1 MYELKEELNIENM
14 IYEIRGKQVM
24 LDCDLAK
31 LYQCKNGTK
40 EINQAVK
47 NNLDKFPERYSF
59 QLSDNEYNNL
69 RSNFLTSSLESGYGG
84 RRYNPRVF
92 TEQGIAM
99 LSTILKSKVAV
110 ETSIR
115 IMDTFVKMR
124 KIISS
129 SLIEQ
134 KYINELVIK
143 DNERINLLE
152 ESFSKLEEK
161 EKINHIFYEGQIYDA
176 YSLLIDIFKGAKEE
190 IIIIDNYADKSILD
204 MITNLNVK
212 VTIVTRKFNL
222 LKDID
227 IKKYNR
233 QYHNLKV
240 IYSDKFHDRFII
252 LDKKVLYHSGA
263 SYKDLGNKCFA
274 ITKMEDK
281 EYLEIII
288 KNIGEDKCTD

>member
-24 LDCDLAK
+24 LDSDLAK
-31 LYQCKNGTK
+31 LYECKNGTK
-40 EINQAVK
+40 DINKAVK
-47 NNLDKFPERYSF
+47 RNIERFPQNFYF
-59 QLSDNEYNNL
+59 QITEEEMKKLWFQSGTANKMI
-69 RSNFLTSSLESGYGG
+69 RSLPY
-84 RRYNPRVF
+84 VF

-99 LSTILKSKVAV
+99 LSSVLHTQIAISQ
-110 ETSIR
+110 SIR
-115 IMDTFVKMR
+115 IMDAFVKMR

-129 SLIEQ
+129 NLIEQ

-161 EKINHIFYEGQIYDA
+161 EKINHIFYKGQIYDA

-233 QYHNLKV
+233 QYNNLKV

-252 LDKKVLYHSGA
+252 IDRTDLYHSGA
-263 SYKDLGNKCFA
+263 SYKDLGNKCFG
-274 ITKMEDK
+274 INKIKDD
-281 EYLEIII
+281 EYLENILI
-288 KNIGEDKCTD
+288 KIGL

>member
-1 MYELKEELNIENM
+1 MYGLKEELNIENI

-24 LDCDLAK
+24 LDSDLAK
-31 LYQCKNGTK
+31 LYECKNGTK
-40 EINQAVK
+40 DINKAVK
-47 NNLDKFPERYSF
+47 RNIERFPKNFYF
-59 QLSDNEYNNL
+59 QITEEEMKKLWFQSGTANKMI
-69 RSNFLTSSLESGYGG
+69 RSLPY
-84 RRYNPRVF
+84 VF

-99 LSTILKSKVAV
+99 LSSVLHTQIAISQ
-110 ETSIR
+110 SIR
-115 IMDTFVKMR
+115 IMDAFVKMR

-129 SLIEQ
+129 NLIEQ

-161 EKINHIFYEGQIYDA
+161 GKINHIFYEGQIYDA

-233 QYHNLKV
+233 QYNNLKV

-252 LDKKVLYHSGA
+252 IDRTDLYHSGA
-263 SYKDLGNKCFA
+263 SYKDLGNKCFG
-274 ITKMEDK
+274 INKIKDD
-281 EYLEIII
+281 EYLENILI
-288 KNIGEDKCTD
+288 KIGL